1 MSEMIN
7 YDTLV
12 KKTDI
17 EMVKEQQE
25 LIDAA
30 AGRIPPDSIFKNA
43 GIINVFT
50 DEIEIGDVAV
60 YKGYI
65 VGIGDYSKEY
75 KKENSILEGSTNRE
89 SNGKYSLKDKKAPL
103 IIDCTGKYLSPGFI
117 DAHIHIE
124 SSMLSPK
131 AFSDTVVPHGTTAVI
146 TDPHEIVNVAGDLG
160 LKYMLKEAE
169 QLPLNIYFMLP
180 SCVPATA
187 LEESGAVIK
196 AKDLAPFMADKQVL
210 GLAEVMNFYGT
221 VWGEEELVT
230 KIALAKAYGKIIDGH
245 GPGLSGNALNAY
257 VCAGVAND
265 HECSTAEEAMAKLKR
280 GQWIMI
286 REGTAAKN
294 MEGLKALLKPPYSN
308 RCMLVTDDKHPGE
321 LKKSGHVDYLL
332 RKAVH
337 LGAAPIHAI
346 KMVTLH
352 PAKYYGLIENGAIA
366 PGYKADVVILEDLV
380 DFKVQAVY
388 KEGVL
393 TAEKGVVLKKISVC
407 RKEEGKGNNPKV
419 DLQYNPERVMQSIH
433 VKELKEEDFFFHENG
448 KYMRVIELI
457 PGELLT
463 KELVQPVPD
472 TADFSKKSGIYLK
485 DDIIKLAAIERHHNT
500 GHIGLGLIKG
510 YGLKGGAIASSV
522 SHDAHNLIV
531 AGCSEKDMAFAANIV
546 RKNQGGLAM
555 VSNGKVLG
563 ELPLP
568 IGGLM
573 SGESADFVDN
583 LLEQMKKEAKK
594 LGIREGIDPFMT
606 LAFIS
611 LSVIPELRLTTLG
624 LARVNS
630 QEICS
635 TFFEV

>member
-1 MSEMIN
+1 MI
-7 YDTLV
+7 
-12 KKTDI
+12 KK
-17 EMVKEQQE
+17 QQE
-25 LIDAA
+25 LVDAA
-30 AGRIPPDSIFKNA
+30 AGRIPPDCIYKNA

-65 VGIGDYSKEY
+65 VGIGNYSAEY
-75 KKENSILEGSTNRE
+75 EKKNSILKTGKNKE
-89 SNGKYSLKDKKAPL
+89 SNEEYNCKNTEIPI

-131 AFSDTVVPHGTTAVI
+131 VFSDTVVPHGTTAVI
-146 TDPHEIVNVAGDLG
+146 TDPHEIVNVAGDSG

-169 QLPLNIYFMLP
+169 QLPLKIYFMLP

-196 AKDLAPFMADKQVL
+196 ADDLAPFMAEDQVL

-221 VWGEEELVT
+221 VQGEEDLLN

-245 GPGLSGNALNAY
+245 GPGLSGKALNAY
-257 VCAGVAND
+257 VCAGVVND
-265 HECSTAEEAMAKLKR
+265 HECSTVEEAMAKLSR

-294 MEGLKALLKPPYSN
+294 MEGLKALLKPPYSQ

-321 LKKSGHVDYLL
+321 LERSGHVDYLL
-332 RKAVH
+332 QKAVH
-337 LGAAPIHAI
+337 LGAAPVHAV

-352 PAKYYGLIENGAIA
+352 PAKCYGLRENGAIA
-366 PGYKADVVILEDLV
+366 PGYKADLVILEDLV

-393 TAEKGVVLKKISVC
+393 VAENGVILKDSTVC
-407 RKEEGKGNNPKV
+407 RKEEGSVSSQKP
-419 DLQYNPERVMQSIH
+419 DIQYEQERVMQSIH
-433 VKELKEEDFFFHENG
+433 VKELEEEDFLFREDG
-448 KYMRVIELI
+448 TYMRVIELI

-463 KELVQPVPD
+463 KELVLPVPD
-472 TADFSKKSGIYLK
+472 TSEFSVKSGIYLK

-531 AGCSEKDMAFAANIV
+531 AGCNEKDMVLAANIV

-573 SGESADFVDN
+573 SGESAASVDK
-583 LLEQMKKEAKK
+583 LLEKMKKEAKK
-594 LGIREGIDPFMT
+594 LGVRKGIDPFMT

-635 TFFEV
+635 TFFKV